1 LARIVVIDDSR
12 MMRTVLRRILEKG
25 GHEVTEWEPMSAA
38 EIMEQV
44 TAVNPDLLITDYQMP
59 GANGATVVKMAR
71 KAKPG
76 IKVIAFTALRDEEV
90 VALLGRV
97 EADAVLTK
105 PAHEE
110 SLLDAVKTILER

>member
-1 LARIVVIDDSR
+1 MAKIVIIDDSR
-12 MMRTVLRRILEKG
+12 MMRTVLRRILERG
-25 GHEVTEWEPMSAA
+25 GHEVVEWEPMSAG

-44 TAVNPDLLITDYQMP
+44 ALENPDLLITDYQMP

-76 IKVIAFTALRDEEV
+76 IKVIAFTALRDTEV
-90 VALLGRV
+90 VELLGRV
-97 EADAVLTK
+97 EVNAVLTK

-110 SLLDAVKTILER
+110 SLLDAVKTILEK